1 MMSARINSINESN
14 LFFRRTQ
21 PEIILPFIVFL
32 LFIQCPTS
40 GQTRV
45 YDFDSLYENSP
56 RFQEEVK
63 SWREHYN
70 LFDETGPVDLI
81 LKSDFRNL
89 IRKKYQDEYQDAI
102 LELVYNDTIQIIRKI
117 KIKARGDFRRNTCYY
132 PPIMLNFPKDK
143 VIIRHLMKFDK
154 LKLVQ
159 LCKKGNDFEQ
169 YLLTE
174 YYAYRIYQLITPYS
188 FRVRLLN
195 IHYLDTSGKI
205 KPMTNFAFIIE
216 NENEMAARLNALSI
230 KTENIHSERT
240 NRQLVTILYMFQFMI
255 GNTDFSIPARHNIKL
270 IKPIDED
277 VFKPIAI
284 PYDFDYSGI
293 VNAYYASPPSE
304 YPIKTVRERYYMGF
318 CREDQEMKYVFTLFQ
333 DKKAAIYDLIE
344 SSPWLGKNRQINITR
359 YLDEFYALIDDEEN
373 ALKYF
378 NTWCRIP

>member
-1 MMSARINSINESN
+1 MSIRVNSINESN
-14 LFFRRTQ
+14 LCYRKTQ
-21 PEIILPFIVFL
+21 FTIILPLIVFL
-32 LFIQCPTS
+32 LFTQHLTS
-40 GQTRV
+40 AQSRV
-45 YDFDSLYENSP
+45 HDFDSLYENSP

-63 SWREHYN
+63 SWQEHYN
-70 LFDETGPVDLI
+70 LFDETAPVDLI

-89 IRKKYQDEYQDAI
+89 IRKKHKDEYQDAI

-117 KIKARGDFRRNTCYY
+117 KIKARGNFRRNTCYY
-132 PPIMLNFPKDK
+132 PPIMLNFPKKK
-143 VIIRHLMKFDK
+143 VVIQHLMEFDK

-159 LCKKGNDFEQ
+159 LCKKGSDFEQ

-174 YYAYRIYQLITPYS
+174 YYAYRIYQLITPFS

-195 IHYLDTSGKI
+195 IHYIDTSGKI

-216 NENEMAARLNALSI
+216 NENQMAARLNSLSI
-230 KTENIHSERT
+230 KTENIHSEQT

-293 VNAYYASPPSE
+293 VNAYYALPPSE

-318 CREDQEMKYVFTLFQ
+318 CREDQEMKCVFTLFKN
-333 DKKAAIYDLIE
+333 KKATMYNMIE
-344 SSPWLGKNRQINITR
+344 SSPWLDKKRQTSITR
-359 YLDEFYALIDDEEN
+359 YLNEFYSLLDEEEN

-378 NTWCRIP
+378 KTRCRIP